1 MSAPAMS
8 HARTPPSSRHRRGPS
23 RPAPAHAAASWIWG
37 RHAVEAALDNPR
49 RPCLRLLATPPALE
63 RLGGR
68 ARRQG
73 LTVEPATAQAIERQV
88 GAEEVHQGLALEV
101 GPLATL
107 LLDEAAGQGASMLLA
122 LDQVSDPRNVGAI
135 LRSAAAFAVDAV
147 IVPERRSAELGGAA
161 ARAAAG
167 GLDMVPLVEVT
178 NLAQAL
184 AALKKR
190 GFWIVGLDGSAGS
203 TLAQL
208 PSFGRVVLVLGSEGA
223 GLRRL
228 VAESCDALARIE
240 IAASFDS
247 LNVAVAAGIALHTL
261 RARLAADPP
270 AA

>member
-1 MSAPAMS
+1 M
-8 HARTPPSSRHRRGPS
+8 PPRHRRGPS

-68 ARRQG
+68 VRRQG

-107 LLDEAAGQGASMLLA
+107 PLDEAAAGQGASLLLA
-122 LDQVSDPRNVGAI
+122 LDQLSDPRNVGAI

-184 AALKKR
+184 AALKKQ
-190 GFWIVGLDGSAGS
+190 GFWIVGLDGSAAS

-240 IAASFDS
+240 IADGFDS
-247 LNVAVAAGIALHTL
+247 LNVAVAAGIALHSL

>member
-1 MSAPAMS
+1 MS
-8 HARTPPSSRHRRGPS
+8 HARTPTTSRHRRGPP
-23 RPAPAHAAASWIWG
+23 RAAPLPGGGSWIWG
-37 RHAVEAALDNPR
+37 RHAVEAALANPR

-63 RLGGR
+63 RLGER
-68 ARRQG
+68 AKRQG

-101 GPLATL
+101 GPLAPL
-107 LLDEAAGQGASMLLA
+107 PLDEAAGGEGRSLLLA
-122 LDQVSDPRNVGAI
+122 LDQISDPRNVGAI

-190 GFWIVGLDGSAGS
+190 GFWIVGLDGAAAG

-208 PSFGRVVLVLGSEGA
+208 PSFERVVLVLGSEGA

-240 IAASFDS
+240 IADGIDS
-247 LNVAVAAGIALHTL
+247 LNVAVAAGIALHSL
-261 RARLAADPP
+261 RARLAAEP
-270 AA
+270 AAA